1 MNKTSQYKCGDKV
14 RVVQGVNDPD
24 LNINIGGWSGEIN
37 EIEPPVDNGPWLY
50 NILLDRETLLMASE
64 IYISIF
70 EEQNLDYEMIY
81 LEENE
86 LELIESNLNK
96 KSGVFIA

>member
-1 MNKTSQYKCGDKV
+1 MNKISLCKCGDKV

-24 LNINIGGWSGEIN
+24 LNINIEGWSGEID

-50 NILLDRETLLMASE
+50 NILLDEETLLMAGE
-64 IYISIF
+64 TYILIC
-70 EEQNLDYEMIY
+70 EAQNLDYEMIY

-86 LELIESNLNK
+86 LELIDSKLNK